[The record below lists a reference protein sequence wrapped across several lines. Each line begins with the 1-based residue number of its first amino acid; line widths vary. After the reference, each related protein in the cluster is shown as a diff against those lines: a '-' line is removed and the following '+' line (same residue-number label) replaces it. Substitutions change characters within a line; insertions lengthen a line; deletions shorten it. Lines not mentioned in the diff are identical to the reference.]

1 MKYKAPLMS
10 LHSRQQILVPIEFV
24 SYISDVYPKCHAL
37 QSLLIKTLS
46 GKKWLCEVCFPVL

>member
-37 QSLLIKTLS
+37 QSLLIKALS
-46 GKKWLCEVCFPVL
+46 GKK